1 MNNVQI
7 QAQSVIDNLLEQ
19 NKKLVLEVATLQA
32 AVTELTRAIE
42 EESSSLL
49 NNQMEVLENE

>member
-1 MNNVQI
+1 MGNIQI

-32 AVTELTRAIE
+32 AVSELTKAIE
-42 EESSSLL
+42 DESSSFS
-49 NNQMEVLENE
+49 NQQMEAIENE